1 MKKVITVLM
10 ALCLLCS
17 AAALA
22 ETPTFESMPG
32 MVIFDSFFEGSWEAG
47 PAFANEIYV
56 DLGDLAREYSLS
68 IPMVTINADEKL
80 VIFEGQ
86 SDNGEFVREEYPYT
100 LDNSQLECQDDEGRI
115 YVFELLK
122 DGSICMETFVEGV
135 NEPGTIAITVFMVRA
150 NVEK

>member
-47 PAFANEIYV
+47 PVFANEIYV

-68 IPMVTINADEKL
+68 IPMVTINADDL
-80 VIFEGQ
+80 NTLADSVNTTRLNNNPVIFDKTELYNIYK
-86 SDNGEFVREEYPYT
+86 SIA
-100 LDNSQLECQDDEGRI
+100 QDCCD
-115 YVFELLK
+115 
-122 DGSICMETFVEGV
+122 S
-135 NEPGTIAITVFMVRA
+135 
-150 NVEK
+150 